1 MAQTLETYV
10 SDGSQTIYTFGFEYL
25 QKSFVKVF
33 VDGLEVGF
41 TLSGT
46 YQVTLDAAPA
56 AGAVIVVRRVTDT
69 VRLVDFVDGSVL
81 VAKDLNVSAMQ
92 ATHIA
97 AEALDVAAGSLLIN
111 EAGDYT
117 AGFRKIADLGDPTE
131 PRDAVNKQWVETDAN
146 SSVVQA
152 RAARDAAQSAES
164 STLTLKQ
171 QATNARNA
179 AQDAQAG
186 AENAYANLQTDLN
199 AATNT
204 AVAQATSDAE
214 AARDTAN
221 SHKNAAQTAQTAAE
235 AARDTA
241 NSHKNTANTYKN
253 TAKTYRD
260 DAEGFKNTANSA
272 ASAASGSASAA
283 AQSAADAAVSA
294 SSIDTSSFLTNSGA
308 QSLVGRMFVTRVNN
322 DGHLTFIRENGGTE
336 LARAS
341 MTLHNP
347 SYTLQFHEGDGPA
360 AGGSM
365 LARFDRA
372 SDGTALPNTKSIVTR
387 EKGDVRYR
395 NKQDDFTLLCDYTA
409 SRKYQG
415 TIILSEALTNFDEII
430 VDMGHF
436 SLDPALQCPH
446 VIPTQL
452 AVPGTKFEVST
463 NNAIQRYTVNTSTK
477 FTIDY
482 ENSSWVR
489 KVWGRN
495 RR

>member
-146 SSVVQA
+146 SSVAQA

-186 AENAYANLQTDLN
+186 AE
-199 AATNT
+199 
-204 AVAQATSDAE
+204 
-214 AARDTAN
+214 
-221 SHKNAAQTAQTAAE
+221 AAQSAAETAQTGAQSAQSS
-235 AARDTA
+235 ADTA
-241 NSHKNTANTYKN
+241 KLA
-253 TAKTYRD
+253 AQ
-260 DAEGFKNTANSA
+260 SA
-272 ASAASGSASAA
+272 QSNASSSASAAASSASAAASSASAA
-283 AQSAADAAVSA
+283 AQSATDAAASA
-294 SSIDTSSFLTNSGA
+294 AIIDPSSYVATTGDA
-308 QSLVGRMFVTRVNN
+308 EKAGRLLLDKQNN
-322 DGHLTFIRENGGTE
+322 DGHLTLRRMNGETE
-336 LARAS
+336 VSRFTFSVRGDNGVLLL
-341 MTLHNP
+341 T
-347 SYTLQFHEGDGPA
+347 EGDGPS
-360 AGGSM
+360 AGGDI
-365 LARFDRA
+365 LLRFDR
-372 SDGTALPNTKSIVTR
+372 DTEDNLVNDKSVVTR
-387 EKGDVRYR
+387 EKADLRYR
-395 NKQDDFTLLCDYTA
+395 NKQDDFTLLCDYTS
-409 SRKYQG
+409 SRKMSG
-415 TIILSEALTNFDEII
+415 TITLSEALTNFDEIV
-430 VDMGHF
+430 VDMGHYT
-436 SLDPALQCPH
+436 LDPSLQCPH

-452 AVPGTKFEVST
+452 TVAGTKFEVAT
-463 NNAIQRYTVNTSTK
+463 NNAYQRYSVNSATQIA
-477 FTIDY
+477 IDA
-482 ENSSWVR
+482 ENSSWLR
-489 KVWGRN
+489 KIWGRN